1 MALTNFELRS
11 RLSVGSFLG
20 FVQGIS
26 LPTVLQMVEMERTTC
41 TICVHHEDGSGRLH
55 FRDGQLIDADAGPL
69 TGETAAFDI
78 LTWPS
83 NDIEIRTFAGDRR
96 QRIRT
101 SLPKIL
107 IEASRR
113 LDEDR
118 RDGKRL
124 YPREVPLVDVADDEP
139 EETVLLPTELTASF
153 EARLEQ
159 EIGMNSLHKL
169 LESFRQEVPEFIS
182 TDIVNIE
189 SGLSIGGGSTDPD
202 FDASVAAASYAEV
215 VKANSRALELLG
227 LGGST
232 TEDILISTERVYI
245 LIRPMGVDYYQVLA
259 VGRRGNLGLARAI
272 MKKYEPKLLAA
283 IGELS

>member
-20 FVQGIS
+20 YVQGIS

-41 TICVHHEDGSGRLH
+41 TICIHHADGSGRLH
-55 FRDGQLIDADAGPL
+55 FRDGHLIDADAGPL

-78 LTWPS
+78 LTWPT

-96 QRIRT
+96 QRIRA

-118 RDGKRL
+118 RDGKRI
-124 YPREVPLVDVADDEP
+124 YPREVPLLEIEGLEDEMESVGLESQTGEP
-139 EETVLLPTELTASF
+139 SRIEEENS
-153 EARLEQ
+153 
-159 EIGMNSLHKL
+159 MNSLHKV
-169 LESFRQEVPEFIS
+169 LETFRQEVPEFVS

-227 LGGST
+227 LGGNT

-245 LIRPMGVDYYQVLA
+245 LIRPMGADYYQVLA